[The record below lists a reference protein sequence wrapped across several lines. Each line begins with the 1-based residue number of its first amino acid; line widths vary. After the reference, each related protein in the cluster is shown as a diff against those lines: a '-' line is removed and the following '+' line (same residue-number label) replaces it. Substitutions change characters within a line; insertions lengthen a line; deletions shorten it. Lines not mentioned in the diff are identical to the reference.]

1 MSVDKAADN
10 IVKRIDQI
18 EDVIEDVES
27 KNRQYKKIIEL
38 KLQSKRPKSSYAV
51 TDR

>member
-1 MSVDKAADN
+1 MLGDFQKSVDKAADN

-27 KNRQYKKIIEL
+27 KNRQYKKIIEM
-38 KLQSKRPKSSYAV
+38 KL
-51 TDR
+51 